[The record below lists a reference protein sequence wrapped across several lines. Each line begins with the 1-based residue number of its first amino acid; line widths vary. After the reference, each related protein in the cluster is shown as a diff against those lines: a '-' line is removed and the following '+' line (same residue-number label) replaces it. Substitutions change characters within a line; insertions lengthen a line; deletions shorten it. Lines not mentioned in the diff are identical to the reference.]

1 MDLSNPMFR
10 SSKLITPVPEE
21 IENVIRQNFPVAK
34 DGMPAN
40 FWFSMPKCGS
50 TMLTKVLR
58 QVFAGEKIPSF
69 HFSGVFWEKGITR
82 GSWSNYDL
90 RHHMVDGVA
99 YYGFRSL
106 PPFIAKSPLLKN
118 RKSILLLRDPRDAA
132 TSHYFSKLY
141 EHPVP
146 GDGTG
151 PAAEKYLR
159 ERAKLAEQ
167 EIDAHVIDYVRYY
180 MRGWRGYMESLP
192 LKSGNVKI
200 YRYEDIIYHK
210 LDFFREAFDFLELS
224 VRPEL
229 LEEAVAAVDIFPT
242 RERIHSRV
250 RSVKP
255 GNHIEKLKPETIEQL
270 NVLLAEPLK
279 KHGYL

>member
-1 MDLSNPMFR
+1 MSK
-10 SSKLITPVPEE
+10 SSKLITPVPAE
-21 IENVIRQNFPVAK
+21 IESAIQQNFPERK
-34 DGMPAN
+34 NGMPAC

-58 QVFAGEKIPSF
+58 QVFASEKIPSF
-69 HFSGVFWEKGITR
+69 HFSGVFWEKGLTR
-82 GSWSNYDL
+82 SSWSNYDL
-90 RHHMVDGVA
+90 RHHIVDGVA

-106 PPFIAKSPLLKN
+106 PPFIAKSPYLKN

-159 ERAKLAEQ
+159 ERALLAAK
-167 EIDAHVIDYVRYY
+167 EIDAHVIDYVRCY
-180 MRGWRGYMESLP
+180 MKNWRDYMNHLP
-192 LKSGNVKI
+192 MDKGTVKI

-210 LDFFREAFDFLELS
+210 LDFFREAFDFLEMP
-224 VRPEL
+224 VQPEV
-229 LEEAVAAVDIFPT
+229 LEAAVASVDIFPA
-242 RERIHSRV
+242 RERVYKRI

-270 NVLLAEPLK
+270 NVLFAEPLK